1 MKALTKIIAAA
12 LTASLAVCSVA
23 PVNAAFTNIPSD
35 TVVTAGDTVKIP
47 TYTSEAE
54 MLKYIRSQ
62 MRQRTESF
70 SVAIK
75 GISVND
81 SKEYTDMLIK
91 KIFEY
96 TGNPKEGSYLFL
108 SIHKILLSTNVEDDI
123 LSIDFELSYMTT
135 LDQEEKLD
143 TQINTLIKGMN
154 VILGDNYKE
163 KPDAENI
170 AKGYAYFVQFMKY
183 ADLTEDKTDTSL
195 FSAYSVLTNKKAN
208 SIGFLQLFIRVLAE
222 IGIESNAFFT
232 SVDLTGKLGS
242 HIIASVCVDG
252 TYYLCDPVSDFL
264 LEDGKN
270 KFLLKGMNDFDSD
283 FDGSSAYKQAA
294 EKMNMTISE
303 MAAQNGVA
311 LYSYDKKF
319 EFGDVSDDGL
329 IDSVDASMMLAEYA
343 RLSTSDK
350 CGIFSAGQKTAADM
364 DKNGR
369 IDSVDASVILSYYAY
384 KSTKSD
390 STSLSDF
397 VSKKK

>member
-195 FSAYSVLTNKKAN
+195 FSAYSVLVNKKAN
-208 SIGFLQLFIRVLAE
+208 SIGFVQLFIRTLAE
-222 IGIESNAFFT
+222 IGIDSQVMFT
-232 SVDLTGKLGS
+232 SIDLTGKLGS
-242 HIIASVCVDG
+242 HFIPAVCIDG
-252 TYYLCDPVSDFL
+252 TYYLCDPVSDFIL
-264 LEDGKN
+264 GNGDN
-270 KFLLKGMNDFDSD
+270 KFLLKGTNDFDS
-283 FDGSSAYKQAA
+283 SEEYKQAA
-294 EKMNMTISE
+294 EKQGLSLNKLAE
-303 MAAQNGVA
+303 QNGVA

-319 EFGDVSDDGL
+319 EFGDVSGDGL

-364 DKNGR
+364 EKNGR